1 MKVGIDIQSTKGRK
15 TGIGYYA
22 GSLIT
27 EFNKIKDID
36 IISLCSS
43 DFSDM
48 NTPRRVFW
56 ENFQMPAMASKHD
69 LDVLHVPG
77 FAGPRRRCMHKKITT
92 VCDLIGMIYP
102 ENLAPVSRFYWQKW
116 LPACIKNSDALIAI
130 SEHTKRDI
138 VRILGIPENKIYVTL
153 LAADP
158 VFRPIYDTEKLEAIS
173 QKYRLPENFML
184 ALGTIEPRKN
194 MPRLIEAFANYVN
207 KTDTDLFL
215 VMVGKQDWGYDKVVE
230 IIKKRQIAERIKFTG
245 YIDEDD
251 MPGIYNLAKFFSY
264 PSLYEGFG
272 LPVLEAM
279 ACARPVIC
287 SNSSSLPEVAQDAAI
302 LVDPLDVKEMEMAI
316 EKFDTDDRARED
328 FSARATLQAAKFSWK
343 KTAIKTID
351 VYKEV
356 LGG

>member
-1 MKVGIDIQSTKGRK
+1 
-15 TGIGYYA
+15 
-22 GSLIT
+22 
-27 EFNKIKDID
+27 
-36 IISLCSS
+36 
-43 DFSDM
+43 
-48 NTPRRVFW
+48 
-56 ENFQMPAMASKHD
+56 
-69 LDVLHVPG
+69 
-77 FAGPRRRCMHKKITT
+77 
-92 VCDLIGMIYP
+92 
-102 ENLAPVSRFYWQKW
+102 
-116 LPACIKNSDALIAI
+116 
-130 SEHTKRDI
+130 
-138 VRILGIPENKIYVTL
+138 